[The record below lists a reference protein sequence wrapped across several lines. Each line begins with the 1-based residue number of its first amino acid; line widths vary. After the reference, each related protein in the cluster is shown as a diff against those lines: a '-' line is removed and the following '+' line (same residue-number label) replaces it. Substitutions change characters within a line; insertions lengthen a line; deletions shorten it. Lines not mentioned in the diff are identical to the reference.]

1 VTPAGPDQSAEAARA
16 RLADRLE
23 RYARWSLLSVAP
35 LALIGLVDLTTGW
48 LVNDRRFDAALLAL
62 CVLAGLSVISQ
73 RRLARR
79 LRAGEL
85 QDRATRLQWARAVLS
100 TLLGLTFS
108 AGVGYLIG
116 GPFVAILLPAVTI
129 VLVAYSVSR
138 GLRKRR
144 RLQAERAL
152 MQ

>member
-1 VTPAGPDQSAEAARA
+1 M
-16 RLADRLE
+16 
-23 RYARWSLLSVAP
+23 AP
-35 LALIGLVDLTTGW
+35 LALIGLLDLATGW
-48 LVNDRRFDAALLAL
+48 LVSDRRFDAALLAL
-62 CVLAGLSVISQ
+62 CVMAGLSVVSQ

-85 QDRATRLQWARAVLS
+85 QGRATRLQWARAVLS

-116 GPFVAILLPAVTI
+116 GTVVAILLPAVTI
-129 VLVAYSVSR
+129 VLVAYSVAR

-144 RLQAERAL
+144 RVQAERAL